1 MRFDLSDEEWTVIE
15 PLWLMGGRGTMKY
28 IEKVLLPDE
37 EIRYTAK
44 IHWIVYLTP
53 VIFLALAI
61 YCLSSGEE
69 GWVIFGFILF
79 IIGIF
84 YLVGAFIQRWTTEL
98 VVTSQRVLAKVG
110 FIKRK
115 TWEINSPKVEGVQID
130 QSVLGRI
137 LGYGTLTVKGTGSGI
152 APIKNVVDPLEFRK
166 HVTTA

>member
-1 MRFDLSDEEWTVIE
+1 
-15 PLWLMGGRGTMKY
+15 MGGDRAALAHGGGTMKY

-53 VIFLALAI
+53 VIVFALAI

-115 TWEINSPKVEGVQID
+115 TWEINSPKVEGVQVD

-152 APIKNVVDPLEFRK
+152 APIKNVDDPLEFRK
-166 HVTTA
+166 HVTTT